1 MCLSKEL
8 VVTSDVVVI
17 GSCYCVVVVIGS
29 CYCCCCQL
37 VVTMVVV
44 DESVWGGEILDC

>member
-17 GSCYCVVVVIGS
+17 GSCYCVVAVIGGYYCVVVVIGGYYGCS
-29 CYCCCCQL
+29 
-37 VVTMVVV
+37 
-44 DESVWGGEILDC
+44 